1 MGFLISSTSYK
12 TLLITTAQILLGIQ
26 MGVDPELPPLLLL
39 PLLLLPF
46 RLEHS

>member
-12 TLLITTAQILLGIQ
+12 TLLTTTAQILLGIQ
-26 MGVDPELPPLLLL
+26 MGVDPELAPLLLP

-46 RLEHS
+46 RFQQS